1 MSSFTRLL
9 GFLTKYWKG
18 TALAIGSTVTVTAL
32 NLLGPIITGRIID
45 TILVSPEIVREN
57 YNVLVLL
64 SASLVGIT
72 ALTGALNFAQRY
84 VGQYIGQRVAFDIR
98 NTVFSALQEKSF
110 SFYDKTRTGELMSRV
125 TGDVDGIRMFL
136 QFGVRMLIGTFLGL
150 GGAILMM
157 LSMNLQL
164 TLISLAIFPFIFLIS
179 IRMAKLIRPSY
190 ARVRQI
196 LGRMN
201 TVLQEGIVGIK
212 VIRVFA
218 REDFEI
224 ERFNR
229 INEEYTEANRES
241 IRLMATYRPLMTLML
256 SIGTAIIYIYGG
268 SSVISGGFSLG
279 SLVAFDLFILRL
291 TMPMRFLGMAI
302 SFMQNA
308 LVGADRVF
316 EIIDMKSDVE
326 ERENAIILPSIEGR
340 VSFNNVS
347 FEYLEGKKVLKEIN
361 LLIKPRETVALVG
374 GTGSGKSTL
383 TNLIPRFYDVSEGSI
398 EVDGR
403 DVRDVTLKSL
413 RGQIGIVPQ
422 ETFLFSTTIRENM
435 VYGKPSAT
443 MDEVIRA
450 AKMAQAHD
458 FIESFPDGYN
468 TLVGERGVTL
478 SGGQKQRIAIARA
491 ILSDPK
497 ILIFD
502 DSTSSVDV
510 ETEHEIQTAIRN
522 LLKDRT
528 TFIITQRLSTIK
540 NADRIV
546 VLENGEIIEE
556 GSHEELIVRDGVY
569 ATIYRTQYAPQEMLV
584 TGEGMGGE

>member
-32 NLLGPIITGRIID
+32 SLLGPIITGRIID

-57 YNVLVLL
+57 YNMLVLL

-72 ALTGALNFAQRY
+72 ALTGILNFVQRY

-110 SFYDKTRTGELMSRV
+110 SFYDKTRTGELMSRL
-125 TGDVDGIRMFL
+125 TSDVDGIRMFL
-136 QFGVRMLIGTFLGL
+136 QFGVRMLIGTVLSL
-150 GGAILMM
+150 AGAILMM
-157 LSMNLQL
+157 LSMNIQL
-164 TLISLAIFPFIFLIS
+164 TAISLAIFPFILIIS
-179 IRMAKLIRPSY
+179 IRMARLIRPSY
-190 ARVRQI
+190 NRIRQI
-196 LGRMN
+196 LGKMN
-201 TVLQEGIVGIK
+201 TVLQESIVGIK

-241 IRLMATYRPLMTLML
+241 VRLMATYRPLMTLIL
-256 SIGTAIIYIYGG
+256 SIGTAIIYFYGG
-268 SSVISGGFSLG
+268 SNVIGGSFSLG
-279 SLVAFDLFILRL
+279 SLIAFDLFILRL

-308 LVGADRVF
+308 LAGADRVF
-316 EIIDMKSDVE
+316 EIIDTKSEVE
-326 ERENAIILPSIEGR
+326 EKTHAITLPTLEGK

-347 FEYLEGKKVLKEIN
+347 FEYLEGKKVLKNIN
-361 LLIKPRETVALVG
+361 LIIKPKETVALVG

-398 EVDGR
+398 EVDNL

-422 ETFLFSTTIRENM
+422 ETFLFSTTIKENIN
-435 VYGKPSAT
+435 YGNPNAT
-443 MDEVIRA
+443 MEEMIQA
-450 AKMAQAHD
+450 TKMAQAHD
-458 FIESFPDGYN
+458 FIESFPDGYE
-468 TLVGERGVTL
+468 TFVGERGMTL

-502 DSTSSVDV
+502 DSTSSVDI
-510 ETEHEIQTAIRN
+510 ETEHEIQLAIRN
-522 LLKDRT
+522 LLRDRT

-546 VLENGEIIEE
+546 VLENGEIVEE
-556 GSHEELIVRDGVY
+556 GTHEHLLSREGVY
-569 ATIYRTQYAPQEMLV
+569 ARIYRTQYASQEMLV
-584 TGEGMGGE
+584 AGEGMEGV